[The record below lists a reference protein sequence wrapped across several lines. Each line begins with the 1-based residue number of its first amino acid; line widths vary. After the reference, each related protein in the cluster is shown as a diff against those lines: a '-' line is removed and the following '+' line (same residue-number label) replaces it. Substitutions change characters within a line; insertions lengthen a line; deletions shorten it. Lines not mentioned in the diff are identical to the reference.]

1 MSAMS
6 SIPIKTKT
14 KIQLKRLK
22 VDLESKL
29 AREITWDEFFHNID
43 IIFKEGAGQ

>member
-1 MSAMS
+1 MSATS

-14 KIQLKRLK
+14 KIELKKRK

-29 AREITWDEFFHNID
+29 SREITWDEFFNQINIK
-43 IIFKEGAGQ
+43 FKE